1 MSYPIIVLNDGETYS
16 SLDGAEIV
24 MMTEEGLERLE
35 SGQNDLKELSA
46 GLDYTYKINLQGFDF
61 NEQKYL
67 NSIYRSFYRENEKED

>member
-46 GLDYTYKINLQGFDF
+46 GLDYTYKINLQGSDF